1 MVRNQSCKQ
10 CPAHLMLSF
19 TSDCSK
25 HCIIFISASHTL
37 NQKRREGRCPLL
49 AAEIPV
55 VPFYLFSFS
64 SFCEISEADATLTTE
79 DFRTQGLA
87 GDGWRSIYITLPGAS
102 PLLPSLSPLF
112 LLVNLGKAAERVQ
125 PQRGIMGISERGHD
139 RRGREAVEP
148 VIARRAVR
156 SLQRSHSKGS
166 VVTCNM

>member
-1 MVRNQSCKQ
+1 MPSALNAFVHLWLQQTLYYFHQ
-10 CPAHLMLSF
+10 CISHPE
-19 TSDCSK
+19 SK
-25 HCIIFISASHTL
+25 TT
-37 NQKRREGRCPLL
+37 RREMPSLGT
-49 AAEIPV
+49 EIPIV
-55 VPFYLFSFS
+55 LFYLFSFS
-64 SFCEISEADATLTTE
+64 PFCEISEADATLTTE
-79 DFRTQGLA
+79 DFRTRGLA

-112 LLVNLGKAAERVQ
+112 LLVNLGKAAERVH

-148 VIARRAVR
+148 VTARRAVR